1 VTLSYKGALL
11 DSRRVSAGAPMVHI
25 TSPSASVSWTG
36 GTTQT
41 LTWEASDPDG
51 DALSYSVFY
60 STDGVDW
67 DLLQSDLTTTTLAL
81 NVDALAGAANARLRV
96 LATDGVNT
104 GQDET
109 DAPISVPDKAPVA
122 QITNPGNNV
131 LVSPLSLLV
140 GQGFG
145 SDLEDGMLPD
155 GSLAWSSDRAGD
167 LGTGPSLPLSSL
179 AAGQHIITLTVTDS
193 AGQSS
198 STSVTVFVGLRTNLP
213 IVVKGN

>member
-1 VTLSYKGALL
+1 
-11 DSRRVSAGAPMVHI
+11 
-25 TSPSASVSWTG
+25 
-36 GTTQT
+36 

-60 STDGVDW
+60 SVDGIDW
-67 DLLQSDLTTTTLAL
+67 DLLQSDLTTATLAL
-81 NVDALAGAANARLRV
+81 NVDSLAGGANARLRV
-96 LATDGVNT
+96 LATDGVNV

-109 DAPISVPDKAPVA
+109 DAPITVPDKAPVA

-155 GSLAWSSDRAGD
+155 VSLAWSSDRGGD

-179 AAGQHIITLTVTDS
+179 DPGRHVITLTVTDS

-198 STSVTVFVGLRTNLP
+198 STSVTVFVGQRTFLP
-213 IVVKGN
+213 VVVKGT